1 MLNYFLQTLK
11 INEMKKYFIVTLL
24 LIGQIGLAQE
34 LTTYYLIR
42 HAEKER
48 IDPSNRDP
56 HLTAVGQERSENWQ
70 KIFKEVS
77 FDMIYSTPYHRTR
90 ETAQPTATAK
100 ELTVEMYDPRDL
112 YNASFRE
119 KNVGKTVLVVGHS
132 NTTPALA
139 NKILGREEFPQI
151 DDHTN
156 GNLYIL
162 LVTSQGVS
170 SQLLSIE

>member
-1 MLNYFLQTLK
+1 MFL
-11 INEMKKYFIVTLL
+11 MKKSIVIVLL
-24 LIGQIGLAQE
+24 MFGHFGLAQDI
-34 LTTYYLIR
+34 TTYYLIR

-48 IDPSNRDP
+48 TNPSNRDP
-56 HLTAVGQERSENWQ
+56 HLTAIGQERAENWQ

-151 DDHTN
+151 DDRTN

-162 LVTSQGVS
+162 LVTYQGVS

>member
-1 MLNYFLQTLK
+1 
-11 INEMKKYFIVTLL
+11 MKKSIVIVLF
-24 LIGQIGLAQE
+24 LIGQFGLAQD

-48 IDPSNRDP
+48 VDPSNRDP
-56 HLTAVGQERSENWQ
+56 HLTVIGQERAENWQ

-90 ETAQPTATAK
+90 ETAFPTATAK
-100 ELTVEMYDPRDL
+100 QLTVEIYDAKDL
-112 YNASFRE
+112 YNTSFKE
-119 KNVGKTVLVVGHS
+119 KTKGKTVLVVGHS

-139 NKILGREEFPQI
+139 NKILGKEKYPQI
-151 DDHTN
+151 DDRTN

-162 LVTSQGVS
+162 QVTPQGVS

>member
-90 ETAQPTATAK
+90 ET
-100 ELTVEMYDPRDL
+100 
-112 YNASFRE
+112 RE
-119 KNVGKTVLVVGHS
+119 
-132 NTTPALA
+132 
-139 NKILGREEFPQI
+139 I
-151 DDHTN
+151 
-156 GNLYIL
+156 
-162 LVTSQGVS
+162 
-170 SQLLSIE
+170 

>member
-1 MLNYFLQTLK
+1 
-11 INEMKKYFIVTLL
+11 MKKSIVIVLF
-24 LIGQIGLAQE
+24 LIGQFGLAQD

-48 IDPSNRDP
+48 VDPSNHDP
-56 HLTAVGQERSENWQ
+56 LLTVIGQERAENWQ

-90 ETAQPTATAK
+90 ETAFPTATAK
-100 ELTVEMYDPRDL
+100 QLTVEIYDAKDL
-112 YNASFRE
+112 YNTSFKE
-119 KNVGKTVLVVGHS
+119 KTKGKTVLVVGHS

-139 NKILGREEFPQI
+139 NKILGKEKYPQI
-151 DDHTN
+151 DDRTN

-162 LVTSQGVS
+162 QVTPQGVS
-170 SQLLSIE
+170 SKLLSIE

>member
-1 MLNYFLQTLK
+1 
-11 INEMKKYFIVTLL
+11 
-24 LIGQIGLAQE
+24 
-34 LTTYYLIR
+34 
-42 HAEKER
+42 
-48 IDPSNRDP
+48 
-56 HLTAVGQERSENWQ
+56 
-70 KIFKEVS
+70 
-77 FDMIYSTPYHRTR
+77 
-90 ETAQPTATAK
+90 
-100 ELTVEMYDPRDL
+100 L

-151 DDHTN
+151 DDRTN